1 MLKPIKAGA
10 LAAALLFVSQAHP
23 ADDGVVRVRSSYSM
37 QETIE
42 RIKQDIATKGIMSFS
57 EIDQAA
63 LAAAAGVK
71 LRPSTL
77 LVFGNP
83 ALGTLFI
90 TAKPEAGLDWPVRL
104 LITQDETGQVWAV
117 YTDFKWIAA
126 RHGIRDRDAEF
137 ATASGVIGSITG
149 SVVGK

>member
-1 MLKPIKAGA
+1 
-10 LAAALLFVSQAHP
+10 
-23 ADDGVVRVRSSYSM
+23 
-37 QETIE
+37 
-42 RIKQDIATKGIMSFS
+42 
-57 EIDQAA
+57 
-63 LAAAAGVK
+63 
-71 LRPSTL
+71 
-77 LVFGNP
+77 
-83 ALGTLFI
+83 
-90 TAKPEAGLDWPVRL
+90 VRL

>member
-1 MLKPIKAGA
+1 MY
-10 LAAALLFVSQAHP
+10 FN
-23 ADDGVVRVRSSYSM
+23 
-37 QETIE
+37 
-42 RIKQDIATKGIMSFS
+42 

-63 LAAAAGVK
+63 LAAAAGVR

-77 LVFGNP
+77 LIFGNP

-104 LITQDETGQVWAV
+104 LATQDETGQVWAV

-126 RHGIRDRDAEF
+126 RHGIRERDAEF
-137 ATASGVIGSITG
+137 AMATQVIGSIT
-149 SVVGK
+149 SAVIPQ